1 MKVKKLD
8 ENFVASQAYEEVVE
22 DAPACN
28 ECDEVVE
35 EGVNMDKLRTRY
47 PELDEAVEDYRKF
60 ANLADDEEITGSLD
74 EWALNEAAV
83 RNNVQRNDLRHRL
96 LGEDITLDQAARA
109 LETEAEVV
117 KDKTQ
122 IEKELDQSL
131 KRALWMQKRDIRSN
145 FPNKLFISQPG
156 HGKTAII
163 YQWARA
169 NDVNIV
175 YKDCKTMD
183 MASLG
188 GILTKPSN
196 PDDPYAGRMA
206 TREFHVLNEP
216 RTVLFLDEL
225 NRAPGNIQGA
235 LLTLINEHSVWDPSQ
250 PHELRYLPN
259 FLFTVAA
266 INPPTLKDPALKPLG
281 TAMRNRFKAL
291 ETPSSPKETLNYL
304 TSYYNDLIKG
314 EDDEEMLT
322 ELKGKLA
329 LAETILTDPKFT
341 YDTAIDEEEH
351 LDDESYQSL
360 SPRSFTDALENSD
373 GTKAGLLREWNGYCN
388 YEKKHVIEDIL
399 NDYVDIND
407 KANAALE
414 RDTASDVF
422 KKSANN
428 MSKLRGKYHELNS

>member
-8 ENFVASQAYEEVVE
+8 ENFVTSQACEEAVE
-22 DAPACN
+22 DAPVCN
-28 ECDEVVE
+28 ECEEVVE
-35 EGVNMDKLRTRY
+35 EGVNMDKLRAAY
-47 PELDEAVEDYRKF
+47 PELDNAVSDYRKF
-60 ANLADDEEITGSLD
+60 ANIEEGAEITGDLD

-83 RNNVQRNDLRHRL
+83 RNNVQRNDLQHKL

-122 IEKELDQSL
+122 IENELDQSL
-131 KRALWMQKRDIRSN
+131 KRALWMQKRGIKSN

-163 YQWARA
+163 YQWAKA

-196 PDDPYAGRMA
+196 SDDPYAGRMA
-206 TREFHVLNEP
+206 TKEFHVLNEP

-250 PHELRYLPN
+250 PHELRFLPN

-291 ETPSSPKETLNYL
+291 ETPSNPMETLRYL
-304 TSYYNDLIKG
+304 RGYYNGLIEG
-314 EDDEEMLT
+314 EDDEEMLR

-329 LAETILTDPKFT
+329 MAEKILSDSSFS

-399 NDYVDIND
+399 HDYVDIED
-407 KANAALE
+407 KANDALKQ
-414 RDTASDVF
+414 DTASDVF
-422 KKSANN
+422 KKKKSN
-428 MSKLRGKYHELNS
+428 MATLRAKYGELG